1 MVLRRASIFLLVLT
15 FFGLTPEYRKHI
27 FDQIHQIVFHGQG
40 GYNFDDVY
48 NMPLWLRSY
57 TFNQIKKWY
66 DEKNK
71 QEDDVSEFT
80 KKVKSGVVQ
89 VPDYSKGTKL
99 KYNGGS
105 TK

>member
-1 MVLRRASIFLLVLT
+1 M
-15 FFGLTPEYRKHI
+15 EHRKYI

-48 NMPLWLRSY
+48 NMPIWLRTY

-71 QEDDVSEFT
+71 SEQNDVTDFT
-80 KKVKSGVVQ
+80 QKVKSGQ
-89 VPDYSKGTKL
+89 ISVPDYAKKFKT
-99 KYNGGS
+99 KYNGGA